1 MAAVPYF
8 VFARKTRSVTHRG
21 NTTVIIENDCVE
33 EEETEKSDDRSTRR
47 TV

>member
-33 EEETEKSDDRSTRR
+33 EEETENQTTAQRAAR
-47 TV
+47 